1 MKSSLTSNL
10 CIGLTSNNLFNLI
23 NLERGGSPLRNIL
36 IIQLIDSHC
45 YELIWQP
52 NALFLVDKEQRY
64 DVEIR
69 SLSTSNYDTH
79 VWHVIHEN
87 SFVVKSGPW
96 IWKYSKGGGNP
107 IFKPNIGPVG
117 WYWPE
122 KGRHTSQRKS
132 SPARIEKKI
141 LAYNIERI
149 FEFLSMA
156 PTTL

>member
-23 NLERGGSPLRNIL
+23 NLERGGLTFEEHPHHSADWQPLLWINLTTKCPFSGWQRTTIWCRNIHIKL
-36 IIQLIDSHC
+36 W
-45 YELIWQP
+45 Y
-52 NALFLVDKEQRY
+52 
-64 DVEIR
+64 
-69 SLSTSNYDTH
+69 T
-79 VWHVIHEN
+79 WHMIHEN

-141 LAYNIERI
+141 LAYNIERK

-156 PTTL
+156 STM